1 MSYRLQF
8 PFTDSSCLTCNT
20 PMIMKEMSKM
30 HEEDALDDNFD
41 GYGDI

>member
-1 MSYRLQF
+1 
-8 PFTDSSCLTCNT
+8 
-20 PMIMKEMSKM
+20 MIMKEMSKM